1 MEKDYK
7 AAWFALEGL
16 LNKLKEKNFLY
27 LENLDEGFPGK
38 GNEIKKNK
46 DLVKND
52 YLNMQRGYYF
62 NASQDILA
70 EMKSIEKNLFGKK
83 PLTEAALARKKQR
96 AYVFKGWDWEELGTA
111 LGIEQPAVTYDD
123 DPFSN
128 LRAQRIKAYV
138 MALKEEDRKAAT
150 ILMRKFLQKL
160 IAGAEKNKMD
170 LELLPLWKALAA
182 IKEDEHADSFC
193 YVFLALLETLWT

>member
-16 LNKLKEKNFLY
+16 LNKLKEKNSLY

-62 NASQDILA
+62 NASEDILK
-70 EMKSIEKNLFGKK
+70 EMKQLEKNLFKAK
-83 PLTEAALARKKQR
+83 PLTKAALARKKQS

-111 LGIEQPAVTYDD
+111 LGVEQPVVTYDE

-128 LRAQRIKAYV
+128 LRAQRIKEYV
-138 MALKEEDRKAAT
+138 NALKEEDRKAA
-150 ILMRKFLQKL
+150 IVLMRKFLQKL
-160 IAGAEKNKMD
+160 IAGAEKNKME

-182 IKEDEHADSFC
+182 IEDDEHTDSFC

>member
-16 LNKLKEKNFLY
+16 LNKLKEKSSLY

-62 NASQDILA
+62 NASKDILE
-70 EMKSIEKNLFGKK
+70 EMKNIEKNFFKAK
-83 PLTEAALARKKQR
+83 ALAAAKAASKKQR
-96 AYVFKGWDWEELGTA
+96 GYSFKGWDWEELGTA
-111 LGIEQPAVTYDD
+111 LGLEQPATDYDK
-123 DPFSN
+123 DPFSE
-128 LRAQRIKAYV
+128 LRAQRIKEYIY
-138 MALKEEDRKAAT
+138 ALKEEERAAAVL
-150 ILMRKFLQKL
+150 LMRKFLQKL
-160 IAGAEKNKMD
+160 IAGAEKNKME
-170 LELLPLWKALAA
+170 LELLPLWKDLV
-182 IKEDEHADSFC
+182 KLEEENSFC

>member
-16 LNKLKEKNFLY
+16 LNKLKEKNSLY

-62 NASQDILA
+62 NASKDILK
-70 EMKSIEKNLFGKK
+70 EMKQLEKNLFGKK
-83 PLTEAALARKKQR
+83 ALTKEELARKKQR
-96 AYVFKGWDWEELGTA
+96 AYVFKGWDWEELGAA
-111 LGIEQPAVTYDD
+111 LGLEQPAVTYED

-128 LRAQRIKAYV
+128 LRAQRIKEYV
-138 MALKEEDRKAAT
+138 LALKEEDRKAAI

-160 IAGAEKNKMD
+160 IAGAEKNKME